1 MAGMGEKEA
10 AMADVVL
17 AECSGQAWLV
27 RGEQHIDDLLGNTME
42 ADVSIEIVPCE
53 SKLAVNALWRQWND
67 GDPSMMWLIHPAI
80 VNRARGQPGEIAV
93 VFAEWSASLDDAAQ
107 RALQLAATAA
117 AAKPGGTL
125 VLVRHMAAEAPPI
138 ALELANLR
146 CGLLEARL
154 SALGVARI
162 ERETQATE
170 RPGEAERILLEV
182 RG

>member
-1 MAGMGEKEA
+1 
-10 AMADVVL
+10 MADVVL

-42 ADVSIEIVPCE
+42 ADVSIEVVPCE
-53 SKLAVNALWRQWND
+53 SKLAVDALWRQWND

-80 VNRARGQPGEIAV
+80 VNRVRGQPGEIAV

-107 RALQLAATAA
+107 RALQRAAAAAA
-117 AAKPGGTL
+117 AAKPGEAL
-125 VLVRHMAAEAPPI
+125 VLVRHVAAEAPPM
-138 ALELANLR
+138 ALDMANLR
-146 CGLLEARL
+146 CGLLEVRL

-162 ERETQATE
+162 ERETRAAE
-170 RPGEAERILLEV
+170 RPGEAERILFEV